1 MNKEIDYQFYS
12 AKWNHQTPKGKEVSF
27 TRALKLDLD
36 QIKTRNVYKSWGD
49 LYEDLHDHPKS
60 LLKFKRVLVIDP
72 NSDQIANQIASSLE
86 KLNMPEEALVYSFK
100 ALKITPTSYGAHKNV
115 LQRLKRLNK
124 FEELES
130 QSEEFLNKNPTIRNN
145 STFHYIQAEMLTR
158 ENEYLLAL
166 PSYRKAIEI
175 SPYSASFHFQY
186 GMALYHETFY
196 QEALREFDKVIELDP
211 FHHIAYN
218 NSAFM
223 KYNLGNVSE
232 AISDLESVIENNREI
247 YATYSNM
254 ILCKYHLNPNEEVI
268 QPYIE
273 KLRLDIASNGENL
286 KKIYNQDLQ
295 LAEKKL
301 TENLD
306 EETKEFNLRRL
317 SGVKFVLSLIG

>member
-1 MNKEIDYQFYS
+1 MEWLF
-12 AKWNHQTPKGKEVSF
+12 
-27 TRALKLDLD
+27 
-36 QIKTRNVYKSWGD
+36 IK
-49 LYEDLHDHPKS
+49 
-60 LLKFKRVLVIDP
+60 
-72 NSDQIANQIASSLE
+72 
-86 KLNMPEEALVYSFK
+86 
-100 ALKITPTSYGAHKNV
+100 
-115 LQRLKRLNK
+115 
-124 FEELES
+124 
-130 QSEEFLNKNPTIRNN
+130 
-145 STFHYIQAEMLTR
+145 
-158 ENEYLLAL
+158 
-166 PSYRKAIEI
+166 
-175 SPYSASFHFQY
+175 
-186 GMALYHETFY
+186 TFY